1 MVKAINTPGL
11 AEQLAYYQARAGEYD
26 QWWYRQGRYDRG
38 PDLNARWFA
47 DVDELHQALQR
58 FAPTGDVLELA
69 GGTGIWSGQLLPYAN
84 RLTILDGAPEALAI
98 NRSRQDSE
106 RVEYIEANLFD
117 WRPEHRF
124 DIVFFS
130 FWLSHVPPAAFADFW
145 RLVRTCLAPGGR
157 VFFIDSLKEA
167 TSTAVDHTLPVND
180 PVVRR
185 RLNDGRMFAVY
196 KIFHDPP
203 ELEQRLAGL
212 GWNIQVTQTSRY
224 FLYGHGAPA
233 DVQG

>member
-1 MVKAINTPGL
+1 MKAIDPTGL

-38 PDLNARWFA
+38 PDLNAHWFA
-47 DVDELHQALQR
+47 DVDELKQALQR
-58 FAPTGDVLELA
+58 FAPAGDVLELA

-84 RLTILDGAPEALAI
+84 RLAVLDGSPEALAI
-98 NRSRQDSE
+98 NRSRLDSE
-106 RVEYIEANLFD
+106 RVEYLEANLFD
-117 WRPEHRF
+117 WRPQRRF

-130 FWLSHVPPAAFADFW
+130 FWLSHVPQAVFAEFW
-145 RLVRTCLAPGGR
+145 RLVRNCLAPGGR

-167 TSTAVDHTLPVND
+167 TSTAVDHELPVND
-180 PVVRR
+180 PVVPR
-185 RLNDGRMFAVY
+185 RLNDGRTFEVY
-196 KIFHDPP
+196 KIFHDPA

-224 FLYGHGAPA
+224 FLYGYGGPA
-233 DVQG
+233 DMQSQ